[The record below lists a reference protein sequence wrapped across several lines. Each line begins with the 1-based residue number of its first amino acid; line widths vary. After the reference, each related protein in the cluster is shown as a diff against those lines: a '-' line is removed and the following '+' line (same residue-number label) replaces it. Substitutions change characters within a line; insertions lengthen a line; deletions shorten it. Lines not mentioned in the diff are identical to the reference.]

1 MAKQMRKWNPGD
13 AANAFVRVILS
24 DAGTMLGGLT
34 EGEWRR
40 TLDWFGG
47 RCAYTGEELV
57 DGRTDRDH
65 AIPMNRTH
73 CGLHLYGNVLP
84 VTRDANRR
92 KASAHFRDFVDDP
105 GRLDRIETFFRNTG
119 YWDRIAG
126 FGDLQRYCEA
136 QYRAINAL
144 CRVNKDYLA
153 NLLPGS
159 PEENGAENPNRT
171 VVEERGKTLPIN
183 PESAESGSLQ
193 GRFAAREMRVD
204 RRDVSGRPENGA
216 SMGCQ
221 QHVGDIEHH
230 GQPSKPPAVPG
241 RRVAATRHRI
251 PAGKYKEA
259 VKEGACYITQWR

>member
-84 VTRDANRR
+84 VTTDANRR

-171 VVEERGKTLPIN
+171 VVEERGKTLPITLN
-183 PESAESGSLQ
+183 PPKVEAFRDALLREKCAWIVETYRDGQKRVRRWDASNMSETSNIMGNLRSRPRYRAGAWQRHGIESL
-193 GRFAAREMRVD
+193 R
-204 RRDVSGRPENGA
+204 A
-216 SMGCQ
+216 S
-221 QHVGDIEHH
+221 IR
-230 GQPSKPPAVPG
+230 KP
-241 RRVAATRHRI
+241 
-251 PAGKYKEA
+251 
-259 VKEGACYITQWR
+259 

>member
-1 MAKQMRKWNPGD
+1 MAKQTRKWNPGG

-84 VTRDANRR
+84 ATRDANRR
-92 KASAHFRDFVDDP
+92 KASAHFRDFVDDR
-105 GRLDRIETFFRNTG
+105 GRLDRIETFFRSTG

-144 CRVNKDYLA
+144 CRVNRDYLA
-153 NLLPGS
+153 SLLPGS
-159 PEENGAENPNRT
+159 PEENGAENPKRT
-171 VVEERGKTLPIN
+171 AVEERGKTLPITLN
-183 PESAESGSLQ
+183 PPTVEAFRDALLREKCAWIVETYRDGRKTVRRWDASNMSETSNVIGNLRSRPQYRAGAWQRNGIESL
-193 GRFAAREMRVD
+193 R
-204 RRDVSGRPENGA
+204 A
-216 SMGCQ
+216 S
-221 QHVGDIEHH
+221 IR
-230 GQPSKPPAVPG
+230 KP
-241 RRVAATRHRI
+241 
-251 PAGKYKEA
+251 
-259 VKEGACYITQWR
+259 